1 MNLGANF
8 LYNFY
13 FQEIME
19 FWVKKSDSYSLE
31 AKLDLDKGLNIET
44 ASKKIQGWQINCKIY
59 YRIKQ
64 SSWKLKFKKNT

>member
-1 MNLGANF
+1 MYCRLVFLGEEKNMNLGANF

-44 ASKKIQGWQINCKIY
+44 ASKKNT
-59 YRIKQ
+59 RLAN
-64 SSWKLKFKKNT
+64 KL